1 MISRSKS
8 QNFRRCAAQT
18 TRARAL
24 RARAAALRAPAHQT
38 PLEPKGSALT
48 GLEPK
53 GSDPHPPP
61 QGRVK
66 GYVPVPLRFQ
76 YPMAIRGCPRA
87 KAKSDLFVIARADA

>member
-18 TRARAL
+18 TPAQAL
-24 RARAAALRAPAHQT
+24 RARAAALRASAHQT

-53 GSDPHPPP
+53 GSDPTPPP
-61 QGRVK
+61 PGGVK

-76 YPMAIRGCPRA
+76 YPMTPPA
-87 KAKSDLFVIARADA
+87 LFFVLLSR